1 MIDCRNPIQSVSQ
14 RESHEGPSRS
24 LGPYGSLG
32 GDRISL
38 VVVDLNQTNNFFI
51 WTKYISSHTVPPQ
64 FPKSYAESPVAEGL
78 SEVDNELYYLI
89 VYEPL

>member
-1 MIDCRNPIQSVSQ
+1 MIHCHNLIPSVGQ
-14 RESHEGPSRS
+14 RESHEEPSRS
-24 LGPYGSLG
+24 LGPYRSLG
-32 GDRISL
+32 GDRTSL
-38 VVVDLNQTNNFFI
+38 VVVDLDQTNNPFV

-64 FPKSYAESPVAEGL
+64 FPKSHPESPVAEGL